1 MSVNPLPKSHGAP
14 RAEVTCDECGR
25 AETVTADYE
34 RKASGRWEVNTGQ
47 VIRKITG
54 QNWTEVKGSIYCPTC
69 TAKRK
74 AFKMKEPKPASNVAD
89 IRKPDG
95 KQMRLIIMALEDAY
109 DDVKKCYRGQET
121 DKTVAEGIGGG
132 VMPGW
137 VTAIREDMFGP
148 AGNEEVM
155 EILGQIGT
163 LSAALDDFRAK
174 MLGQLGE
181 LRKRVD
187 TAVSKHDRR
196 TG

>member
-1 MSVNPLPKSHGAP
+1 MSINPIERSHGAP
-14 RAEVTCDECGR
+14 RAEAVCDECGKS
-25 AETVTADYE
+25 EVVTADYE
-34 RKASGRWEVNTGQ
+34 RRSAGKWVVNEGQ
-47 VIRKITG
+47 VVRKITG
-54 QNWTEVKGSIYCPTC
+54 HGWSEVKGKHYCMTC

-74 AFKMKEPKPASNVAD
+74 AFKMEKAKVNTVTE

-95 KQMRLIIMALEDAY
+95 KQKRLIIMALEDAY

-121 DKTVAEGIGGG
+121 DKTVAESLGNG

-155 EILGQIGT
+155 EILGKIAE
-163 LSAALDDFRAK
+163 LAAKFDKAHSVYMAELDA
-174 MLGQLGE
+174 

-187 TAVSKHDRR
+187 GAVAAHDKR